1 MNTVNKPFRKK
12 DAMQLVTGQPV
23 YMDDL
28 VPADCLIVKLLR
40 SPHANAIVK
49 SINTAVAR
57 LTPRPAPMT
66 AFSSTATYALWA
78 TWWPSWQAK
87 TINASIRR

>member
-12 DAMQLVTGQPV
+12 DAMQLVT
-23 YMDDL
+23 YRRM
-28 VPADCLIVKLLR
+28 PAATPR
-40 SPHANAIVK
+40 P
-49 SINTAVAR
+49 AR

>member
-28 VPADCLIVKLLR
+28 VPADCQYGCGEEGAG
-40 SPHANAIVK
+40 H
-49 SINTAVAR
+49 
-57 LTPRPAPMT
+57 
-66 AFSSTATYALWA
+66 
-78 TWWPSWQAK
+78 
-87 TINASIRR
+87 